1 MSSAW
6 DAVEV
11 PSPTDARAREL
22 LRARLHKRKRRASS
36 AIVNERESALDALV
50 RSVAEEDRPAVA
62 RAMMVA
68 IELHNEVV
76 EKMRVDRER
85 AARLFGALLDHADPL
100 YTYLTVDPEPEVIGT
115 AEEVAEAGRRAA
127 VRAEREK
134 HEETELA
141 AEAARIAA
149 TCGTSLCGA
158 FIAAGKQGFVY
169 EHATDATRVVKVYRT
184 KESAERDARAF
195 GVLGRLSAHD
205 PSFRS
210 IAVERGP
217 DPGQGHGQG
226 SVFSLVMDR
235 FEGPLGAYV
244 GTGKYAGAA
253 AASRVTTSHFQ
264 DLLGQFDI
272 LHRNGAAHGDAHAG
286 NSGLVARGDSCFF
299 VVGDPTMLAISPLSW
314 LSDVAAGPILEIL
327 RAQGGSLYRDMT
339 DVETDEALRAL
350 LRSHNVEPTD
360 ANVLVA
366 RGFVDQHRLVAGEAE
381 SDMAKL
387 MHTMR
392 DVPGILDPRS
402 R

>member
-184 KESAERDARAF
+184 KESAESDARAF

-217 DPGQGHGQG
+217 DPGQGLGQG
-226 SVFSLVMDR
+226 SVFPLVMDR

-244 GTGKYAGAA
+244 GTGKYAG
-253 AASRVTTSHFQ
+253 ASRVTTSHFQ

-339 DVETDEALRAL
+339 DMDTDEALRAL

-360 ANVLVA
+360 ANVRVA
-366 RGFVDQHRLVAGEAE
+366 RGFVDQHRLVASEAE
-381 SDMAKL
+381 SDIAKL